1 MERSKTK
8 HPFGIFLITNNQ
20 TKVMSIELYKKIINR
35 KWDQIED
42 EELIGICKD
51 FLEEFSYEE
60 LNWLMHYLV
69 FERPSDEHSD
79 RKLIPLVDLLEEHLG
94 TQNTGM
100 IIIS

>member
-1 MERSKTK
+1 VGHSKTQRTIELRLKPK
-8 HPFGIFLITNNQ
+8 HTKIMTN
-20 TKVMSIELYKKIINR
+20 ELYKKIINR
-35 KWDQIED
+35 QWDQIED

-79 RKLIPLVDLLEEHLG
+79 PKLIQLVDLLEEHLG
-94 TQNTGM
+94 TQHTGM